1 MDVELLTMS
10 RTLRVLLVVL
20 SLVTA
25 ALPAGALPAPVA
37 GPVADVAGAAGLGV
51 CDDSDGRHCLLPF
64 PNDHFTVEDASQ
76 VTGQR
81 VDLSILA
88 MPQNVAGKPID
99 PTEYN
104 RNDGFSPGQPAVTF
118 VPGLDLDATW
128 QAGVGADAAA
138 TTVDDPARSLH
149 ADAPIVVIDADTGE
163 RHPVLDE
170 LDHNAHT
177 GDDERSLI
185 VRPAVNYTEGH
196 RYVIGLRNL
205 RDASGT
211 VLPAGAAF
219 ADYLAGEGAQ
229 ADKQAHLDTEVLP
242 VLQAA
247 GVDTDELYLA
257 WDFTVASWQNLAGRM
272 LHIRDEAF
280 AQLGD
285 LDLEDLVVEGVA
297 PTFTVDYVDTA
308 DGNSDRVVHGA
319 VTVPN
324 FLQLPQDPIDPG
336 RMDRDG
342 HDVPMQQVPGSRFV
356 YLDGDDLPDI
366 NPVAPTMQIPFVC
379 AVPTTA
385 VGEDALVSDPARM
398 ALYGHGLL
406 GQRIEGAY
414 WSGGRHMLTDQNTM
428 NCGVDWIGMAQE
440 DLANVAMILSD
451 ASNMGSLA
459 DRGQQG
465 FLGFLMVGRAML
477 HPDGFA
483 TDPAFQDA
491 AGQPV
496 MDTSVLTYDGNSQG
510 AIMGGAL
517 TAVAPDFTN
526 AVLGVPGMNYST
538 LLNRSVDW
546 EGELFDAEEPGLPA
560 YSQVMYQ
567 SYPDAVEQQLV
578 FSLIQML
585 WDRSESNGY
594 AHHMTDDPYPNT
606 PAHRVLLHVA
616 FGDFQVANLA
626 AEVQARTVGA
636 AVLETALA
644 DGRHWA
650 RDPFFGLER
659 FSGSHAGSALVYM
672 DSGNL
677 VPPSGNVPPA
687 HEGSDPHGHPRH
699 DVLGGEQKATF
710 LDTGVVVDTRNG
722 AAWWTRSCPAQDA
735 VPVACGS

>member
-1 MDVELLTMS
+1 
-10 RTLRVLLVVL
+10 
-20 SLVTA
+20 
-25 ALPAGALPAPVA
+25 
-37 GPVADVAGAAGLGV
+37 
-51 CDDSDGRHCLLPF
+51 
-64 PNDHFTVEDASQ
+64 
-76 VTGQR
+76 
-81 VDLSILA
+81 
-88 MPQNVAGKPID
+88 
-99 PTEYN
+99 
-104 RNDGFSPGQPAVTF
+104 
-118 VPGLDLDATW
+118 
-128 QAGVGADAAA
+128 
-138 TTVDDPARSLH
+138 
-149 ADAPIVVIDADTGE
+149 
-163 RHPVLDE
+163 
-170 LDHNAHT
+170 
-177 GDDERSLI
+177 
-185 VRPAVNYTEGH
+185 
-196 RYVIGLRNL
+196 
-205 RDASGT
+205 
-211 VLPAGAAF
+211 
-219 ADYLAGEGAQ
+219 
-229 ADKQAHLDTEVLP
+229 
-242 VLQAA
+242 
-247 GVDTDELYLA
+247 
-257 WDFTVASWQNLAGRM
+257 
-272 LHIRDEAF
+272 
-280 AQLGD
+280 
-285 LDLEDLVVEGVA
+285 
-297 PTFTVDYVDTA
+297 
-308 DGNSDRVVHGA
+308 
-319 VTVPN
+319 
-324 FLQLPQDPIDPG
+324 
-336 RMDRDG
+336 
-342 HDVPMQQVPGSRFV
+342 
-356 YLDGDDLPDI
+356 
-366 NPVAPTMQIPFVC
+366 
-379 AVPTTA
+379 
-385 VGEDALVSDPARM
+385 
-398 ALYGHGLL
+398 
-406 GQRIEGAY
+406 
-414 WSGGRHMLTDQNTM
+414 
-428 NCGVDWIGMAQE
+428 
-440 DLANVAMILSD
+440 
-451 ASNMGSLA
+451 
-459 DRGQQG
+459 
-465 FLGFLMVGRAML
+465 ML